1 MNCPKCGNSLPQG
14 AAFCPVCNEP
24 LAAYA
29 AQAYPPQ
36 QGYQQPGMQGYQQP
50 VPQQGYPQQ
59 AVYPQQTAYSQQS
72 GYAQQPPVYQQ
83 TYAQYQQG
91 SYPPGYQQPY
101 IYGQQPVKEP
111 NALLGAL
118 SALPRTFLECFT
130 HPGEALRGMM
140 ERRDLLTGPIAVV
153 LVLLLTFL
161 CGMVFMRGFIGVL
174 LSAISAL
181 TGVSLAS
188 DAASLNQ
195 GVSYIA
201 GRLAPSVG
209 GMAVLCQLIGMVVP
223 LMVYMVY
230 LCVICKVRF
239 SWDLLLGLLSVT
251 TLPTTAVALLAML
264 VSLLS
269 PWLALTVIL
278 CGMGISHALAC
289 GLLSLVTGRSDA
301 QLLPAKLMLISVSLL
316 LTLVL
321 GGLLGSLMMGGVLQ
335 RMLVLLSNVGSLV

>member
-1 MNCPKCGNSLPQG
+1 MNCPKCGNPLPQG
-14 AAFCPVCNEP
+14 AAFCPICNEP

-29 AQAYPPQ
+29 PQAYPQQ

-50 VPQQGYPQQ
+50 APQQGYQQQ
-59 AVYPQQTAYSQQS
+59 AAYPPQGG
-72 GYAQQPPVYQQ
+72 GYAQQQPMYQQ

-101 IYGQQPVKEP
+101 IYGQQPAREP
-111 NALLGAL
+111 NPVLGAL

-130 HPGEALRGMM
+130 RPGEALRGMM
-140 ERRDLLTGPIAVV
+140 ERRDLLTGPIAVG

-201 GRLAPSVG
+201 GRLGPSVG
-209 GMAVLCQLIGMVVP
+209 GIAVLCQLIGMVVP
-223 LMVYMVY
+223 LMVYMIY

-239 SWDLLLGLLSVT
+239 SWELLLGFLSVT

-278 CGMGISHALAC
+278 CGMGVSYALAC
-289 GLLSLVTGRSDA
+289 GLLSLITGRPDA
-301 QLLPAKLMLISVSLL
+301 QLLPAKLALVSLSLL

-321 GGLLGSLMMGGVLQ
+321 GGLLGSLMMGGVMQ
-335 RMLVLLSNVGSLV
+335 RMLILLSNVGSLI

>member
-1 MNCPKCGNSLPQG
+1 MNCPKCGNPLPQG

-29 AQAYPPQ
+29 AQPYPQQ
-36 QGYQQPGMQGYQQP
+36 QGYQQPGVQGYQQP
-50 VPQQGYPQQ
+50 APQQGYQQ
-59 AVYPQQTAYSQQS
+59 AYAQQPYPQQG
-72 GYAQQPPVYQQ
+72 GYAQQPVYQQ

-101 IYGQQPVKEP
+101 IYGQQPAKEP
-111 NALLGAL
+111 NALLSAL

-130 HPGEALRGMM
+130 RPGEALRGMM
-140 ERRDLLTGPIAVV
+140 ERRDLLTGPIAVG

-209 GMAVLCQLIGMVVP
+209 GVAVLCQLIGMAVP

-230 LCVICKVRF
+230 LCVICKARF
-239 SWDLLLGLLSVT
+239 SLELLLGFLSVT
-251 TLPTTAVALLAML
+251 TLPTAAVALLAML

-269 PWLALTVIL
+269 PWLALTVVL
-278 CGMGISHALAC
+278 CGMAVSYTLAC
-289 GLLSLVTGRSDA
+289 GLLSLITGRTDA
-301 QLLPAKLMLISVSLL
+301 QLLPAKLALVSLSLL

-321 GGLLGSLMMGGVLQ
+321 GGLLGSLMMGGVMQ
-335 RMLVLLSNVGSLV
+335 RMLILLSNVGSLI